1 MGLLIFLACWEILAR
16 ILAKPI
22 LVPSLLEIMS
32 AVVKIFGT
40 GESYL
45 FILFTLGRILFTLVL
60 DLSLAFVFGFLA
72 GLNSNVENALF
83 PFENILRASP
93 TVAFI
98 LLALIWFRSN
108 LAPVF
113 VASLIV
119 FPILYRSI
127 VDAIKNISSDFTEL
141 ADDFNLSFR
150 KRLFFLYL
158 PHVSSALKTSL
169 VTGVGLAVK
178 VVITSEVLCQPKN
191 GIGLAF
197 QLAKTQLYSAGI
209 FAWALISVMLN
220 FLLQALFKRF
230 GKKGRIKNV
239 K

>member
-1 MGLLIFLACWEILAR
+1 MLVLLTCWEVLSR
-16 ILAKPI
+16 VLAKPI
-22 LVPSLLEIMS
+22 LVPSLLEIIS
-32 AVVKIFGT
+32 AGIQIFST

-45 FILFTLGRILFTLVL
+45 FILFTLGRILLTLVL
-60 DLSLAFVFGFLA
+60 DLSLALAFGFLA
-72 GLNSNVENALF
+72 GLNSKIENALL
-83 PFENILRASP
+83 PLENFLRASP

-127 VDAIKNISSDFTEL
+127 VDAIKNISSDFIEL
-141 ADDFNLSFR
+141 ADDFKLSFE

-158 PHVSSALKTSL
+158 PYVLQALKTSF

-191 GIGLAF
+191 GIGVAF
-197 QLAKTQLYSAGI
+197 QLAKIQLYSAGI
-209 FAWALISVMLN
+209 FAWTLISLMLN
-220 FLLQALFKRF
+220 FLLQVLFKSL
-230 GKKGRIKNV
+230 GEKGLNKNERQD
-239 K
+239 